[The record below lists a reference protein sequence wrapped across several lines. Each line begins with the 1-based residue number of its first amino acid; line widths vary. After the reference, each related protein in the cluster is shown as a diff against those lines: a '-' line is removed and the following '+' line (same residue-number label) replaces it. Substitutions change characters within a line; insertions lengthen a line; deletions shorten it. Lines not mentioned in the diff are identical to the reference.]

1 MAQVDLKFDFK
12 FMLNI
17 VSLLGAVVYGYFEM
31 ESRITELE
39 MKIEQHDKM
48 NQLRIEIQELKRG

>member
-17 VSLLGAVVYGYFEM
+17 VSLLGAVAYGYFEM